1 MISFPSIVHGASGL
15 MIILSVFNGP
25 FGPYGHGSF
34 LPIAETTSRY
44 FMSLLT
50 KMSEERISALAPSQ
64 AAVDD
69 FARHRRAFMPKTAWT
84 APCRSWFK
92 QVSRL
97 DLIE

>member
-1 MISFPSIVHGASGL
+1 

-50 KMSEERISALAPSQ
+50 KMSEERISAWEPSLRLKQ
-64 AAVDD
+64 LWTTLPGIAA
-69 FARHRRAFMPKTAWT
+69 HSCPKPHGQHLVALGSN
-84 APCRSWFK
+84 RSAA
-92 QVSRL
+92 ST
-97 DLIE
+97 